1 VLLDGGADPFLT
13 LPDRTTTLM
22 IASGLGYGGLR
33 GEAIRIVVP
42 TPEGAVE
49 AATLLLDRGVDVNA
63 FNAAGQTALHGAV
76 GRGEP
81 VVEFLVAR
89 GATLFKN
96 KAGFTP
102 LDVALGQGGGRGGRG
117 GVVREGAAAILRKLA
132 PPGPSSRRLPS
143 LASPRWPSTGGAGC
157 LAAAVV
163 VWTAPARPV
172 PSGARATRARA
183 EAPARPR
190 AALFTRRPIGLPPQG
205 EERPM
210 TTSPSPT

>member
-1 VLLDGGADPFLT
+1 VKKLLEKGANPNARLKRSPLKRHHDAGTTLNFGEGATPLMRAARTNDVAAMKVLLDGGADPFLT

-42 TPEGAVE
+42 TPDGAVQ

-81 VVEFLVAR
+81 VVELLIAR

-102 LDVALGQGGGRGGRG
+102 LDIAMGQGGRGGRG
-117 GVVREGAAAILRKLA
+117 GVVRENVAAILRKIAPDGGPKA
-132 PPGPSSRRLPS
+132 PPP
-143 LASPRWPSTGGAGC
+143 
-157 LAAAVV
+157 
-163 VWTAPARPV
+163 AP
-172 PSGARATRARA
+172 
-183 EAPARPR
+183 
-190 AALFTRRPIGLPPQG
+190 
-205 EERPM
+205 
-210 TTSPSPT
+210 